1 MKRFILGIAALA
13 LVAAGFAQP
22 YQWPEAYAPTAVQGG
37 TVSEDLFGDF
47 TTLNPVLISSA
58 QENAVIGMTAGP
70 GLVYRD
76 WLGNR
81 SFQREDGSYNM
92 YWAESI
98 EEVRPNQ
105 EFVVTVRQGW
115 KWSDGV
121 EMTADDAIAARTI
134 IGDPDVQSNS
144 YSCGYVDADP
154 VVYEKIDTYT
164 YRITLPRPVTNAL
177 AVKDCGT
184 VPAHVFMPVYEQ
196 SGAEGIRAMWGVDTP
211 PSEMVYGG
219 PYVIS
224 EFRQGERI
232 VLTKNPMYGEFVQA
246 ADGSPLPGPDQW
258 VVTFSQD
265 QNAILSRLVTGQS
278 DFYWPTTV
286 DQLRAITDAINSGAI
301 GGQLHANLGP
311 SGSVD
316 FITYNF
322 NKLDQCKR
330 DMFRNPVF
338 RQAIS
343 IMIDRDALVQGAVG
357 GLGFPAKDWNSE
369 AAAPFDAPHLD
380 HFEFDPERGVE
391 MLASIGFTEAGPDG
405 VLRNPQTGC
414 RVEFDLQFNS
424 GNNRRAQ
431 LAVIISQTLADY
443 GVQVNPREVSSEI
456 WNASIVGTAEGF
468 DPAAGRS
475 VDYDAQIW
483 GLAGG
488 DIDNPHFQNGLML
501 GTNLNAW
508 NKSRDDFASWELL
521 MDRLTAAMVTEVDLE
536 KRIELYNERATLM
549 RENLPITPLIS
560 TAFHFYH
567 DLGNVWPLEFLDANS
582 IESPYRPG
590 NFRENLTI
598 NAN

>member
-1 MKRFILGIAALA
+1 
-13 LVAAGFAQP
+13 
-22 YQWPEAYAPTAVQGG
+22 
-37 TVSEDLFGDF
+37 
-47 TTLNPVLISSA
+47 
-58 QENAVIGMTAGP
+58 
-70 GLVYRD
+70 
-76 WLGNR
+76 
-81 SFQREDGSYNM
+81 
-92 YWAESI
+92 
-98 EEVRPNQ
+98 
-105 EFVVTVRQGW
+105 
-115 KWSDGV
+115 
-121 EMTADDAIAARTI
+121 
-134 IGDPDVQSNS
+134 
-144 YSCGYVDADP
+144 
-154 VVYEKIDTYT
+154 
-164 YRITLPRPVTNAL
+164 
-177 AVKDCGT
+177 
-184 VPAHVFMPVYEQ
+184 
-196 SGAEGIRAMWGVDTP
+196 
-211 PSEMVYGG
+211 
-219 PYVIS
+219 
-224 EFRQGERI
+224 
-232 VLTKNPMYGEFVQA
+232 MYGEFVQA
-246 ADGSPLPGPDQW
+246 ADGSPLPGPDEW
-258 VVTFSQD
+258 VVTFSHD
-265 QNAILSRLVTGQS
+265 QNAILSRLVTGQA

-286 DQLRAITDAINSGAI
+286 DQLRAITNAINSGAI

-369 AAAPFDAPHLD
+369 AAAPFDAPHLEP
-380 HFEFDPERGVE
+380 FEFDPERGVE
-391 MLASIGFTEAGPDG
+391 MLASIGFSEAGPDG

-456 WNASIVGTAEGF
+456 WNGSIVGTAEGF
-468 DPAAGRS
+468 DPAAGRA

-521 MDRLTAAMVTEVDLE
+521 MDRLTAAMVTELDLE

-549 RENLPITPLIS
+549 RDNLPITPLIS

>member
-1 MKRFILGIAALA
+1 MKRIILGIAALA
-13 LVAAGFAQP
+13 LVGAVFAQP
-22 YQWPEAYAPTAVQGG
+22 HVWSSEYAPTAVQGG

-81 SFQREDGSYNM
+81 SFRQDDGTFNM
-92 YWAESI
+92 DWAESI
-98 EEVRPNQ
+98 EEVQPNQ
-105 EFVVTVRQGW
+105 EFIVTVKQGW
-115 KWSDGV
+115 TWSDGV
-121 EMTADDAIAARTI
+121 EMTADDAIAAWTI
-134 IGDPDVQSNS
+134 IGDADVQSNAYGCS
-144 YSCGYVDADP
+144 VVDTDP
-154 VVYEKIDTYT
+154 VVYEKIDTYS

-177 AVKDCGT
+177 AIKDCGT
-184 VPAHVFMPVYEQ
+184 VPAHVFMPVYEE
-196 SGAEGIRAMWGVDTP
+196 SGAEGVRAMWGVDTA

-232 VLTKNPMYGEFVQA
+232 VLTKNPAYGGMAQA
-246 ADGSPLPGPDQW
+246 ADGSALPGPDEW
-258 VVTFSQD
+258 IVTFSQD

-286 DQLRAITDAINSGAI
+286 DQLRAITEALDSGAI
-301 GGQLHANLGP
+301 DGELYANLGP
-311 SGSVD
+311 SGAVD

-322 NKLDQCKR
+322 NKMDECKR
-330 DMFRNPVF
+330 EMFRNNVF

-369 AAAPFDAPHLD
+369 AAAPYDSPHLD

-391 MLASIGFTEAGPDG
+391 MLASIGFTELGPDG
-405 VLRNPQTGC
+405 VLRNPNTGC
-414 RVEFDLQFNS
+414 RVAFDLQFNS

-431 LAVIISQTLADY
+431 LAVITSQTVAEY
-443 GVQVNPREVSSEI
+443 GVEITPREVSSEI
-456 WNASIVGTAEGF
+456 WSDSIVGTSEGF

-508 NKSRDDFASWELL
+508 NKSRSDVAAWEIL
-521 MDRLTAAMVTEVDLE
+521 MDRLTADMVTELDSDTRVS
-536 KRIELYNERATLM
+536 IYNERATLM

-567 DLGNVWPLEFLDANS
+567 DLGNVWPVDKLDANS
-582 IESPYRPG
+582 IEGPYRPG
-590 NFRENLTI
+590 NFRTLLTI
-598 NAN
+598 SQ